1 MLFRWVGDD
10 AGYIPSASYCHR
22 VEFVGIVLRAL
33 LRDSSCPCDAIGPE
47 EESAEDTELG
57 TAIAVVHHGISEITR
72 LTCSLLSNIKEHLR
86 KF

>member
-1 MLFRWVGDD
+1 VSNDP
-10 AGYIPSASYCHR
+10 GYIPSASYCYR
-22 VEFVGIVLRAL
+22 AEFVGIVLRAL
-33 LRDSSCPCDAIGPE
+33 LRGSSCPSDAIDPE

-57 TAIAVVHHGISEITR
+57 TAIAGVHHGIGEITH